1 VQTERFGCNGA
12 KPFGAVKARKLLGG
26 EKCTLSDQQL
36 SGLVEQ
42 LAALADV
49 TVCAF
54 VEQKNRDTS
63 F

>member
-12 KPFGAVKARKLLGG
+12 KPFSAVKARKLLGG

-36 SGLVEQ
+36 SEVIEQ
-42 LAALADV
+42 LVALADV

-54 VEQKNRDTS
+54 VE
-63 F
+63 